1 MLTASLETT
10 AIRIP
15 IGGGTCLDADLTLPV
30 DAQALVLFAHGSGS
44 SRYSPRNRFVAGELN
59 ELQIA
64 TVLADLLTPM
74 EEELDERSGAYRFDI
89 SMLTR
94 RVVKII
100 DWSRSYEPISTLP
113 VGIFGASTGAAAA
126 LEAAALRPETVRA
139 VVSRGGRPDL
149 AKRLPDVM
157 APTLLIVGGNDPA
170 VLQMNRE
177 AVRCLDCA
185 HALEIVPGATHLF
198 EEAGALENVAA
209 AAGTWFRQFL
219 LPHPPT
225 ATARDVS
232 LPRD

>member
-30 DAQALVLFAHGSGS
+30 DAQALVVFAHGSGS
-44 SRYSPRNRFVAGELN
+44 SRYSPRNRFVASELN
-59 ELQIA
+59 EIQIA

-100 DWSRSYEPISTLP
+100 DWSRSYEPISMFP
-113 VGIFGASTGAAAA
+113 VGLFGPSTGAAAA
-126 LEAAALRPETVRA
+126 LEAAAARPETVRA

-149 AKRLPDVM
+149 AKRLAEVM
-157 APTLLIVGGNDPA
+157 APTLLIVGGNDPS
-170 VLQMNRE
+170 VLQINRE

-185 HALEIVPGATHLF
+185 HALEIVAGATHLF
-198 EEAGALENVAA
+198 EERGALESVASS
-209 AAGTWFRQFL
+209 AGTWFKQFL
-219 LPHPPT
+219 LPHP
-225 ATARDVS
+225 ALAAS
-232 LPRD
+232 SHWS

>member
-15 IGGGTCLDADLTLPV
+15 IGGGTCLDADLTVPV

-44 SRYSPRNRFVAGELN
+44 SRYSPRNRFIASELN

-94 RVVKII
+94 RVVKLI
-100 DWSRSYEPISTLP
+100 DWSRSYEPISMLP
-113 VGIFGASTGAAAA
+113 LALFGASTGSAAA
-126 LEAAALRPETVRA
+126 LEAAAARPETVRA

-157 APTLLIVGGNDPA
+157 APTLLIVGGNDPS

-185 HALEIVPGATHLF
+185 HALEIVAGATHLF
-198 EEAGALENVAA
+198 HEPGAMENVAA
-209 AAGTWFRQFL
+209 TAGTWFKQFL
-219 LPHPPT
+219 LPHPAPAAAAPWT
-225 ATARDVS
+225 
-232 LPRD
+232 